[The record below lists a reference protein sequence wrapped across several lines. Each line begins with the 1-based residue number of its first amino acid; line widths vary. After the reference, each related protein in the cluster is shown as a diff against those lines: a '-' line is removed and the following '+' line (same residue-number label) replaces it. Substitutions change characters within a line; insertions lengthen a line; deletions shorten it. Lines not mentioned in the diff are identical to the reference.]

1 MKWHSKVLFF
11 LALVLLLAGCS
22 PAPKPA
28 AQKAKEPEKPADPIT
43 GQKAFYQMYGMARQW
58 APDVQVLRVRSIP
71 ISEVKSAAGA
81 SGAWEATFVSQSR
94 GRARSYTCS
103 VVESA
108 GNLHKGVFAGLE
120 EGWSGPRGQAKPFL
134 VAAVKTDT
142 DKAYE
147 IALKKGADYAKKNPE
162 MPISFILE
170 WTPQFPDPAWRV
182 IWGDSVASSNFSIFV
197 DAVTGEYLQTMR

>member
-1 MKWHSKVLFF
+1 MKRHSKVPFF
-11 LALVLLLAGCS
+11 LASVLLLAGCS
-22 PAPKPA
+22 GTPKPA
-28 AQKAKEPEKPADPIT
+28 EKKAKEPEKPAEPIT
-43 GQKAFYQMYGMARQW
+43 GQKAFYQMFGMARQW

-71 ISEVKSAAGA
+71 ISEVKSVAGM
-81 SGAWEATFVSQSR
+81 SGAWEATFVSQNR
-94 GRARSYTCS
+94 GRARSYTYA
-103 VVESA
+103 VVESS

-147 IALKKGADYAKKNPE
+147 VALKKGADYAKKNPD
-162 MPISFILE
+162 MQISFILE
-170 WTPQFPDPAWRV
+170 LTPRFPDPAWRV